1 MTNIYY
7 VKKGNLITIYN
18 VPWTFVREL
27 QDTLN
32 SVEDY
37 DKLLND
43 KFKVVVRVPI
53 FSHQKEMAFIK
64 ELIEKYEKE
73 NQ

>member
-7 VKKGNLITIYN
+7 VKKGNLVTIYN
-18 VPWTFVREL
+18 VPWDFVREL
-27 QDTLN
+27 QGTLEN
-32 SVEDY
+32 VEDY

-43 KFKVVVRVPI
+43 RFKVIVRVPL
-53 FSHQKEMAFIK
+53 FSNHKEMNAIK

-73 NQ
+73 G